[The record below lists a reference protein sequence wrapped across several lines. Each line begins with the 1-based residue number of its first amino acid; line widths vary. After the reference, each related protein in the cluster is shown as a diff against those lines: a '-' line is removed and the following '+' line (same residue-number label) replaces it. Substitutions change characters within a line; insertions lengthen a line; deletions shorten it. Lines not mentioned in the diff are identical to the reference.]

1 MLIDFFYHLRAR
13 KLPVS
18 VQEYLPLLQA
28 LKNGLMAPTIDDF
41 YHLARMTLVKD
52 ESLFDRYDQAFGEF
66 YRNMQAALPDDKEI
80 PLDWLSKEFQ
90 KNLSPEE
97 KAALE
102 QHGWDK
108 LMELCKERTEEQQER
123 HAGGRKWN
131 GTGGSTPLGNA

>member
-18 VQEYLPLLQA
+18 VQEYLTLLQA

-80 PLDWLSKEFQ
+80 PLDWLIKEFQ
-90 KNLSPEE
+90 KNLSPQD
-97 KAALE
+97 KAAIE
-102 QHGWDK
+102 KHRSEESRQGK
-108 LMELCKERTEEQQER
+108 ESVSKCK
-123 HAGGRKWN
+123 
-131 GTGGSTPLGNA
+131 